1 MQQSLAHSRPLGMHA
16 SYGTGMKPGLALVT
30 AALALSACLTS
41 CGDERGSGAAGSTE
55 AAETET
61 QDLAAAEAE
70 TVSRAEDLVLGGLGD
85 APIWE
90 GVTAN
95 GTFIDSETVC
105 VDRTYGDTGGLDG
118 DGGNAGYGVVTFPEE
133 ELGEPQ
139 DGKCKDFALES
150 EVEPVPVDVPAEVE
164 GDPGILVRTD
174 YGAEWPLKV
183 DYAVVS
189 CESKTVMGRELL
201 IVTMEDPDGNAYA
214 VNGTAQDHTD
224 LPDVRPIWADDPDV
238 DGLKIDISPVIDAGL
253 ALCS

>member
-1 MQQSLAHSRPLGMHA
+1 MTPRFAV
-16 SYGTGMKPGLALVT
+16 VT

-41 CGDERGSGAAGSTE
+41 CGDERGSGTAGSTE
-55 AAETET
+55 AAETDT
-61 QDLAAAEAE
+61 QDPAAAEAE
-70 TVSRAEDLVLGGLGD
+70 MVSRAEHLVIGELGD

-95 GTFIDSETVC
+95 GTVMDAETVC
-105 VDRTYGDTGGLDG
+105 VDRTYGPTGGLDG
-118 DGGNAGYGVVTFPEE
+118 DGGSAGYVVVAFPGE

-139 DGKCKDFALES
+139 DGKCKDFAPEP

-164 GDPGILVRTD
+164 GDPGLLVRTD

-183 DYAVVS
+183 DYAVLS
-189 CESKTVMGRELL
+189 CESKTVMGRGLL

-224 LPDVRPIWADDPDV
+224 LPGIGPIWADDPDV
-238 DGLKIDISPVIDAGL
+238 NGLKIDISPVINAGL